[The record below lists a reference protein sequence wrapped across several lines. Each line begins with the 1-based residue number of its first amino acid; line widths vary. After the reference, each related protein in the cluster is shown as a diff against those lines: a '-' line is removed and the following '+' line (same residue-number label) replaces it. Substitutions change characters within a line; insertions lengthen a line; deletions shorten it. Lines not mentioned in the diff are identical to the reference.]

1 MNKKS
6 NNDNMLIHQSI
17 HDWVHTN
24 RLYEVQFFYYCLIVA
39 FWIFVGMQTFGL
51 EIQSLSHA
59 QNLLLNFMYF
69 WVLCGLMIGSVW
81 LFCQTYEKEKYN
93 KYINTLNQQIQENLN
108 DDEKEIIWEV
118 IEKNGFLLPQ
128 NAQRWALLFLGCCW
142 LFELFFITSWVK
154 DLKLIWTPNW
164 VMELIEWVR
173 ANTDF
178 VSDPGVNHQLFGVN
192 IKPSDTI
199 LYQMFPH
206 NSERAFL
213 SSDFGASTALF
224 QIWRSFTFPFIFIAF
239 SIILWKPLD
248 WLGFRKID
256 PQYICGFSLRSIRS
270 FIFATFAT
278 LGMSLLLFGNIFRF
292 FASLNDTA
300 LLIFDI
306 NNGWLG
312 EFFWYF
318 SFIFSILAVKLIY
331 GWLVFWKD
339 LITHIIRLITN

>member
-6 NNDNMLIHQSI
+6 NNDNILIHQSI
-17 HDWVHTN
+17 HDWVNTN

-51 EIQSLSHA
+51 EIQSLSNA

-108 DDEKEIIWEV
+108 DDEKEIVWEV
-118 IEKNGFLLPQ
+118 FEKNGFFLPQ

-178 VSDPGVNHQLFGVN
+178 VSENVKPKLFAIYITSN
-192 IKPSDTI
+192 ETI
-199 LYQMFPH
+199 LYQMFP
-206 NSERAFL
+206 NERSFL

-224 QIWRSFTFPFIFIAF
+224 QIWRSFTLPLKFILFG
-239 SIILWKPLD
+239 IILWKPLN
-248 WLGFRKID
+248 WLGFNKID
-256 PQYICGFSLRSIRS
+256 PQYIRSIGS
-270 FIFATFAT
+270 FIFAVLAT
-278 LGMSLLLFGNIFRF
+278 LSMSLLLISLSIFIF
-292 FASLNDTA
+292 KSLDMTA
-300 LLIFDI
+300 MVIYTI
-306 NNGWLG
+306 SGWLK

-318 SFIFSILAVKLIY
+318 GFVFSIIAIKLFY
-331 GWLVFWKD
+331 GWLIFWKN